1 MVRTQYYLLLLIICH
16 IKVTRS
22 YLFDLF
28 PEILKISMPIHPV
41 CHILKLM
48 PQHPLA
54 VIFCNLIFFAE
65 IGKGMPT
72 IMRGVVLPDPDGW
85 QKLVHI
91 CAEGAGRLRKQLS
104 IALYP
109 CSHHFPDCR
118 MDGDD
123 ASLTSPA
130 LVPAMKIPFGCVH
143 LYFTVFF
150 DAESGQKDVES

>member
-1 MVRTQYYLLLLIICH
+1 MVRTQYYLLLLTICH

-22 YLFDLF
+22 YLFDLL

-72 IMRGVVLPDPDGW
+72 IMWGMVLPDPDGW
-85 QKLVHI
+85 QKLVHL
-91 CAEGAGRLRKQLS
+91 CSEGAGRLREQLS
-104 IALYP
+104 ITLYP

-123 ASLTSPA
+123 AGLTSPA
-130 LVPAMKIPFGCVH
+130 FISTGEIPLGCVH
-143 LYFTVFF
+143 LYFCLLYTS
-150 DAESGQKDVES
+150 DAADEL